1 MMAGSDSANGS
12 ASALIDRPGCSASR
26 VNKAR
31 RVGSASAAKVRS
43 SGALSNLTIELSIGG
58 TQSLSS
64 GLSHFFAVGRRWEA
78 RVLAECLGPHVQ
90 VMRKFA

>member
-26 VNKAR
+26 VTNAR

-43 SGALSNLTIELSIGG
+43 SGALLNLTIKLSIESAG
-58 TQSLSS
+58 SLSS
-64 GLSHFFAVGRRWEA
+64 GASHLFVVWRRWET
-78 RVLAECLGPHVQ
+78 RVWDRHLGPA
-90 VMRKFA
+90 MRKFA